1 MQIYSLVQRDY
12 IPSIMH
18 WRYITSDY
26 FIYQHIHLYIEGIL
40 PKGPYPPCWHMADRA
55 LLAGYP
61 PHVEY
66 LIVQLSAVLMRPNIT
81 WYFIQSCI
89 DWSSIWIKI
98 YVRASYGV
106 SFMRIWEK
114 TDHVIKAP
122 HCIFQLFL
130 DLKGESIAVTLSRPS
145 VLLHTSDMQPMT
157 LKVKAGQLW
166 ETGSSIEVTSPRLD
180 HQFYMQQAN

>member
-1 MQIYSLVQRDY
+1 MLTYGRQGPFGR
-12 IPSIMH
+12 IPSTCWVFDSTVECCFNAAQHNMIFHTVLH
-18 WRYITSDY
+18 WLKQHMNKNLLLQRTS
-26 FIYQHIHLYIEGIL
+26 H
-40 PKGPYPPCWHMADRA
+40 
-55 LLAGYP
+55 
-61 PHVEY
+61 
-66 LIVQLSAVLMRPNIT
+66 
-81 WYFIQSCI
+81 
-89 DWSSIWIKI
+89 SSPW
-98 YVRASYGV
+98 RASYGV

-145 VLLHTSDMQPMT
+145 VLLHTSNMQPMT

-166 ETGSSIEVTSPRLD
+166 ETGSSIAVTSPRLD